1 LSSLSI
7 PSPPSAS
14 SDPVRSSFDDL
25 GLVPSLLAAVRRAGY
40 LHPTPVQAAAI
51 PSALA
56 GRDVLGCA
64 QTGTGKTAAFVL
76 PILQRLLGTPTP
88 RDRRP
93 FVRALVLSPTREL
106 ALQIAESV
114 QTYGHGA
121 GLRHVAIFGGVGQG
135 PQVDALRR
143 GVDVLVATP
152 GRLIDLMEQRCVDL
166 SQIEVLVL
174 DEADRMLDQGFIPAI
189 RRIVAKVPRKR
200 QTLFFSATMP
210 DELRPLVA
218 QMLVDPA
225 HVAVTPVA
233 STPDRVDQAVYMVQQ
248 HDKRALLHHLLDR
261 GEVTRALVFTRTKH
275 GADRVARQ
283 LGEAAAI
290 HGNKSQNARVRA
302 LEGFRTGE
310 IRVLVATDVAARGID
325 IDDVSHVI
333 NYDLPV
339 DPEAYVHRIGRTAR
353 AGAAGKALS
362 LCTPEERGQLAS
374 IERLIQRRVP
384 VVGDHPFV
392 NGSSAPAP
400 SPARSSRPAS
410 PGRSSRPQSA
420 PAPSRAAA
428 PSRPSGTATPA
439 RPSSPSA
446 LPRPSRSFGP
456 RRGRR

>member
-1 LSSLSI
+1 MRRDGARAKVRATPVLDSRLSALSI
-7 PSPPSAS
+7 PSPTSAS

-25 GLVPSLLAAVRRAGY
+25 GLVATLLAAVRRAGY

-51 PSALA
+51 PPALA
-56 GRDVLGCA
+56 GKDVLGCA

-76 PILQRLLGTPTP
+76 PILQRLLAAPTP

-106 ALQIAESV
+106 ALQIGESV
-114 QTYGHGA
+114 EGYGHGT

-166 SQIEVLVL
+166 SRIEVLVL

-189 RRIVAKVPRKR
+189 RRIVAQVPRAR

-218 QMLVDPA
+218 QMLVNPT

-248 HDKRALLHHLLDR
+248 HDKRALLRHLLDR

-302 LEGFRTGE
+302 LDQFRTGA

-325 IDDVSHVI
+325 IDAVSHVI
-333 NYDLPV
+333 NYDLPM

-384 VVGDHPFV
+384 VVGDHPFAH
-392 NGSSAPAP
+392 GSPAGAPA
-400 SPARSSRPAS
+400 
-410 PGRSSRPQSA
+410 
-420 PAPSRAAA
+420 
-428 PSRPSGTATPA
+428 TAT
-439 RPSSPSA
+439 RPSSPSSMPTPA
-446 LPRPSRSFGP
+446 RPVAARPSIPRPSRTYGP
-456 RRGRR
+456 SRGRRR

>member
-1 LSSLSI
+1 LSQLSI
-7 PSPPSAS
+7 QSSPSAS

-51 PSALA
+51 PPALA

-76 PILQRLLGTPTP
+76 PILQRLLATPTA

-114 QTYGHGA
+114 QRYGDGA
-121 GLRHVAIFGGVGQG
+121 GLRHTCVFGGVGQN

-152 GRLIDLMEQRCVDL
+152 GRLLDLLQQRCCDL
-166 SQIEVLVL
+166 GKVEILVL

-189 RRIVAKVPRKR
+189 RRIVAQVPRAR

-210 DELRPLVA
+210 SELQPLVT
-218 QMLVDPA
+218 QMLIDPVR
-225 HVAVTPVA
+225 VAVTPVA
-233 STPDRVDQAVYMVQQ
+233 STPDRVEQAVYMVQQ
-248 HDKRALLHHLLDR
+248 HDKRALLQHLLDR
-261 GEVTRALVFTRTKH
+261 NEVTRALVFTRTKH
-275 GADRVARQ
+275 GADRVART
-283 LGEAAAI
+283 LAEAAAI

-302 LEGFRTGE
+302 LDQFRSGQ

-325 IDDVSHVI
+325 VDDVSHVI

-339 DPEAYVHRIGRTAR
+339 EAEAYVHRIGRTAR

-362 LCTPEERGQLAS
+362 MCTPEERGQLAS

-392 NGSSAPAP
+392 SSASTATVASAP
-400 SPARSSRPAS
+400 SPRPS
-410 PGRSSRPQSA
+410 GRGGGRPPGRSGRPAGRGDAS
-420 PAPSRAAA
+420 
-428 PSRPSGTATPA
+428 
-439 RPSSPSA
+439 
-446 LPRPSRSFGP
+446 
-456 RRGRR
+456 RGRR

>member
-1 LSSLSI
+1 LSQLSI
-7 PSPPSAS
+7 QSSPSAS
-14 SDPVRSSFDDL
+14 TDPVRSSFDDL

-40 LHPTPVQAAAI
+40 VHPTPVQAAAI

-56 GRDVLGCA
+56 GKDVLGCA

-76 PILQRLLGTPTP
+76 PILQRLLATPTP

-114 QTYGHGA
+114 QTYGDGA
-121 GLRHVAIFGGVGQG
+121 GLRHTCVFGGVGQN

-152 GRLIDLMEQRCVDL
+152 GRLIDLLEQRCCDL
-166 SQIEVLVL
+166 GKVEILVL

-189 RRIVAKVPRKR
+189 RRIVAKVPRAR

-210 DELRPLVA
+210 SELQPLVT
-218 QMLVDPA
+218 QMLVDPVR
-225 HVAVTPVA
+225 VAVTPVA
-233 STPDRVDQAVYMVQQ
+233 STPELVEQAVYMVQQ
-248 HDKRALLHHLLDR
+248 HDKRALLQHLLDR
-261 GEVTRALVFTRTKH
+261 NEVTRALVFTRTKH
-275 GADRVARQ
+275 GADRVART
-283 LGEAAAI
+283 LAEAAAI

-302 LEGFRTGE
+302 LDQFRSGE

-339 DPEAYVHRIGRTAR
+339 EAEAYVHRIGRTAR

-362 LCTPEERGQLAS
+362 MCTPEERGQLAS

-392 NGSSAPAP
+392 SSSPMAANTASAPP
-400 SPARSSRPAS
+400 PRPAGR
-410 PGRSSRPQSA
+410 GRSQGR
-420 PAPSRAAA
+420 
-428 PSRPSGTATPA
+428 GY
-439 RPSSPSA
+439 SS
-446 LPRPSRSFGP
+446 
-456 RRGRR
+456 RGRR

>member
-1 LSSLSI
+1 
-7 PSPPSAS
+7 
-14 SDPVRSSFDDL
+14 
-25 GLVPSLLAAVRRAGY
+25 
-40 LHPTPVQAAAI
+40 
-51 PSALA
+51 
-56 GRDVLGCA
+56 
-64 QTGTGKTAAFVL
+64 
-76 PILQRLLGTPTP
+76 
-88 RDRRP
+88 
-93 FVRALVLSPTREL
+93 
-106 ALQIAESV
+106 
-114 QTYGHGA
+114 
-121 GLRHVAIFGGVGQG
+121 
-135 PQVDALRR
+135 
-143 GVDVLVATP
+143 
-152 GRLIDLMEQRCVDL
+152 
-166 SQIEVLVL
+166 
-174 DEADRMLDQGFIPAI
+174 MLDQGFIPAI

-400 SPARSSRPAS
+400 SPTSPTRSSRPAN
-410 PGRSSRPQSA
+410 PGRSSRPPSA

-428 PSRPSGTATPA
+428 PSRPSGTASPA

>member
-1 LSSLSI
+1 LSQLSI
-7 PSPPSAS
+7 QSSPSAS

-51 PSALA
+51 PAALA

-76 PILQRLLGTPTP
+76 PILQRLLATPTP

-114 QTYGHGA
+114 QTYGDGA
-121 GLRHVAIFGGVGQG
+121 GLRHTCVFGGVGQN

-152 GRLIDLMEQRCVDL
+152 GRLIDLIEQRCCDL
-166 SQIEVLVL
+166 SKIEVLVL

-189 RRIVAKVPRKR
+189 RRIVAKVPRVR

-210 DELRPLVA
+210 SELQPLVS
-218 QMLVDPA
+218 QMLVDPVR
-225 HVAVTPVA
+225 VAVTPVA
-233 STPDRVDQAVYMVQQ
+233 STPELVEQAVYMVQQ
-248 HDKRALLHHLLDR
+248 HDKRALLQHLLDR
-261 GEVTRALVFTRTKH
+261 HEVTRALVFTRTKH
-275 GADRVARQ
+275 GADRVART
-283 LGEAAAI
+283 LAEAAAI

-302 LEGFRTGE
+302 LDQFRSGA

-325 IDDVSHVI
+325 VDDVSHVI

-339 DPEAYVHRIGRTAR
+339 EAEAYVHRIGRTAR

-362 LCTPEERGQLAS
+362 MCTPEERGQLAS

-384 VVGDHPFV
+384 VVADHPFV
-392 NGSSAPAP
+392 FAASAAMATSAPAP
-400 SPARSSRPAS
+400 RPA
-410 PGRSSRPQSA
+410 GRNGGGGGGGGRRN
-420 PAPSRAAA
+420 PS
-428 PSRPSGTATPA
+428 
-439 RPSSPSA
+439 
-446 LPRPSRSFGP
+446 
-456 RRGRR
+456 RGRRR